1 MADGVYFHNQNT
13 GDVTWDHPLDGP
25 TRTKLAA
32 AREAQA
38 AKVSTAGHG
47 ISASVP
53 DFAAVTGGKR
63 PDGDG
68 NGGAGLPRMVSHQ
81 GLLRGPTGHGS
92 ATDAEAKLA
101 SELEA
106 ARQARTEAEKELAAA
121 TRAREAESRE
131 RQLLT
136 NMVESM
142 QSQLADARQEARELR
157 SSQSEMEK

>member
-1 MADGVYFHNQNT
+1 M
-13 GDVTWDHPLDGP
+13 
-25 TRTKLAA
+25 
-32 AREAQA
+32 
-38 AKVSTAGHG
+38 
-47 ISASVP
+47 P

-63 PDGDG
+63 PDGAG
-68 NGGAGLPRMVSHQ
+68 NGNGDTGLPRMVSQ
-81 GLLRGPTGHGS
+81 QELLRQPTGRGS

-106 ARQARTEAEKELAAA
+106 ARQARSDAEKELAAA

-142 QSQLADARQEARELR
+142 QSQLADARQEASETR
-157 SSQSEMEK
+157 SLQSEMEK